1 MMVGANFLAAILGQQ
16 GADVLQKAADC
27 LPDLEAIIVP
37 RTVIA
42 YLETAQR
49 VSYEGEIPG
58 TDAYMEK
65 GELVIGDDRYDMG
78 ADFLGAASAL
88 TLAVAGDIRI
98 PETLDPRRVARLCKG
113 VAALSKAKFLAR
125 IRVLED
131 SARGSGD
138 SSSTDS
144 NSVSVS
150 NGKVSISISETSAA
164 AEDSASGLEKDAG
177 MPGKAAPPGEPKL
190 PTPPIAQKK
199 AAGIGGKP
207 NTALTRSEVF
217 QKSELMKSCKTCGQT
232 QLRGRQMVGCLC
244 CCDVVLGE
252 GVVVKAEDQR
262 YTVIGPDVAITTIE
276 DLIRR

>member
-1 MMVGANFLAAILGQQ
+1 MVGSQFLSAILGTH
-16 GADVLQKAADC
+16 GVEVLQKAADC

-42 YLETAQR
+42 YLEVAQR
-49 VSYEGEIPG
+49 LGYEGDIPG
-58 TDAYMEK
+58 TEATIEK
-65 GELVIGDDRYDMG
+65 GELCIADDRYAMDT
-78 ADFLGAASAL
+78 DFLRAASAL

-98 PETLDPRRVARLCKG
+98 PETLEPKRVARLCKG

-131 SARGSGD
+131 SARD
-138 SSSTDS
+138 SSASTS

-164 AEDSASGLEKDAG
+164 AEDSQSGELEKDGLA
-177 MPGKAAPPGEPKL
+177 MPGKAAPMGAPKPPTL
-190 PTPPIAQKK
+190 PTPQKK
-199 AAGIGGKP
+199 APGVGAKP
-207 NTALTRSEVF
+207 PLMRSEVF
-217 QKSELMKSCKTCGQT
+217 RKSELMKSCKACGQT

-252 GVVVKAEDQR
+252 GVVVKTEDSR
-262 YTVIGPDVAITTIE
+262 YTVIGPDAAVTAIE
-276 DLIRR
+276 DRIRA